1 MSSPDEAAIVV
12 FGATGLVGQLVCAE
26 LARAA
31 MPFEIA
37 GRHEAALNE
46 LATRLPVAHVHV
58 ASASDPAT
66 LAMAFAGARVVI
78 DCAGPLRD
86 CAEPVLEAALT
97 AGAHYVDVGGEQAVL
112 HTLHERHESTAR
124 RAGLVAL
131 PGAGVDCMIGDL
143 AAAWAAEH
151 VCGLPV
157 EDGPIV
163 RTEPVP
169 RIADDRPL
177 DEVAISYVF
186 DDLALSAGSQRALF
200 GGVGG
205 KVLVWRRDRWETGR
219 AGESRRV
226 NAGPALGGERTGVA
240 YAGGEVI
247 TVPRHIA
254 TNLVTTYVSTTRSA
268 GASAALRLLS
278 RALPLVPRSAS
289 ALLAPYAAP
298 DTDYGK
304 TAFAIVAQVRRG
316 FSAAQVTVRGR
327 DLYRTTAVLAAWSA
341 RQLVTRAHGPSGMC
355 APAEL
360 FRARPALHELAREAG
375 LTLEPSFG
383 APEHAAR

>member
-1 MSSPDEAAIVV
+1 M
-12 FGATGLVGQLVCAE
+12 
-26 LARAA
+26 
-31 MPFEIA
+31 
-37 GRHEAALNE
+37 
-46 LATRLPVAHVHV
+46 
-58 ASASDPAT
+58 
-66 LAMAFAGARVVI
+66 
-78 DCAGPLRD
+78 
-86 CAEPVLEAALT
+86 
-97 AGAHYVDVGGEQAVL
+97 
-112 HTLHERHESTAR
+112 
-124 RAGLVAL
+124 
-131 PGAGVDCMIGDL
+131 
-143 AAAWAAEH
+143 
-151 VCGLPV
+151 
-157 EDGPIV
+157 
-163 RTEPVP
+163 
-169 RIADDRPL
+169 
-177 DEVAISYVF
+177 F

-205 KVLVWRRDRWETGR
+205 RVLVWRRDRWEAGR
-219 AGESRRV
+219 AGESRRI
-226 NAGPALGGERTGVA
+226 NAGPTLGGERTAVG

-298 DTDYGK
+298 GTDYGK
-304 TAFAIVAQVRRG
+304 TTFAIVAQVRRG

-341 RQLVTRAHGPSGMC
+341 RQLVARAHGPIGMR

-360 FRARPALHELAREAG
+360 FHARPALLELAREAG

-383 APEHAAR
+383 APELPAR

>member
-12 FGATGLVGQLVCAE
+12 FGATGLVGRRVCSE
-26 LARAA
+26 LARAG

-37 GRHEAALNE
+37 GRNEAALAE
-46 LATRLPVAHVHV
+46 VAAAVQVAHVHV
-58 ASASDPAT
+58 ASAGDTAS

-78 DCAGPLRD
+78 DAAGPLRE

-97 AGAHYVDVGGEQAVL
+97 AGAHYIDVGGEQAVL
-112 HTLHERHESTAR
+112 HELHERHESTAR

-131 PGAGVDCMIGDL
+131 PGAGVDCLLGDL
-143 AAAWAAEH
+143 AAAWAAAH
-151 VCGLPV
+151 VCGLAPDLGPV
-157 EDGPIV
+157 TRV
-163 RTEPVP
+163 EPAP

-177 DEVAISYVF
+177 DEIAVSYVF

-200 GGVGG
+200 GGVGSR
-205 KVLVWRRDRWETGR
+205 VLVWRRDRWEAGR
-219 AGESRRV
+219 NGDHRRV
-226 NAGPALGGERTGVA
+226 NAGPALGGERDAIG

-254 TNLVTTYVSTTRSA
+254 TNLVTTYVSTTRSV
-268 GASAALRLLS
+268 GASTALRLLS
-278 RALPLVPRSAS
+278 RALPFVPRSAG

-304 TAFAIVAQVRRG
+304 TAFAIVAQARRG

-327 DLYRTTAVLAAWSA
+327 DLYRTTAAIAAWSA
-341 RQLVTRAHGPSGMC
+341 RQLVGRPTGPIGMRAPS
-355 APAEL
+355 EV
-360 FRARPALHELAREAG
+360 FRAQAALTELAREAD
-375 LTLEPSFG
+375 LILEPSFG
-383 APEHAAR
+383 TSRT